1 MTPPVTVRSSPTSDR
16 CYLSTVR
23 IEKLRA
29 VHNVKV
35 EWVHLPLHPDTPA
48 EGRSLADLFG
58 RPEPG
63 LATITGLRT
72 AA

>member
-1 MTPPVTVRSSPTSDR
+1 
-16 CYLSTVR
+16 VR

-29 VHNVKV
+29 VYNVKV
-35 EWVHLPLHPDTPA
+35 EWVHLPLHPDSPA
-48 EGRSLADLFG
+48 EGRSLADLFV

-63 LATITGLRT
+63 LATSTGLRT